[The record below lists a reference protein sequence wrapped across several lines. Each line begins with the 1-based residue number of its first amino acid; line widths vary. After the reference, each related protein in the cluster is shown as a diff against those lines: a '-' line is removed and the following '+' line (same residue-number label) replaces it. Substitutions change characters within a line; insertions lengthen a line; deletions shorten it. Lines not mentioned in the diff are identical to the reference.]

1 MRAYLVCARG
11 GAPLLSSADARQL
24 RDWLIRGVRVGAIVR
39 AIDRVAQDRLARRVR
54 SPLSLRSCRAEVEK
68 QQKHAGAWVRAGGT
82 SRVSPTAAEPHFA
95 EVDALSLRAEA
106 DIASLSRSDPER
118 RALDACARAIR
129 FFEEAW
135 ERGPRELLLAEAE
148 GDLTYARGLYD
159 DAEWEQ
165 MRECCAR
172 DRLRQRYPTL
182 TATHIWQESALGV
195 D

>member
-24 RDWLIRGVRVGAIVR
+24 RDWLDRGVRVGAIVR
-39 AIDRVAQDRLARRVR
+39 AIDRVSQDRLARRVR
-54 SPLSLRSCRAEVEK
+54 TPLSLRSCRAEVEK

-82 SRVSPTAAEPHFA
+82 SRVRSTSGESHFA
-95 EVDALSLRAEA
+95 EVDELSRRAEA
-106 DIASLSRSDPER
+106 DIASLSAGDSER
-118 RALDACARAIR
+118 RALDACARAVR

-135 ERGPRELLLAEAE
+135 ERGPREQWLAEADR
-148 GDLTYARGLYD
+148 DLADARVLYD
-159 DAEWEQ
+159 EAEWEQ
-165 MRECCAR
+165 MRECFAR

-182 TATHIWQESALGV
+182 TATHIWQESARGV

>member
-24 RDWLIRGVRVGAIVR
+24 RDWLVRGVRVGAIVR
-39 AIDRVAQDRLARRVR
+39 AIDRVAKDRLARRVR
-54 SPLSLRSCRAEVEK
+54 TPLSLRSCRAEVEK

-82 SRVSPTAAEPHFA
+82 SRVTSVPAEPHFA
-95 EVDALSLRAEA
+95 EVDALSRRAEA
-106 DIASLSRSDPER
+106 EIAGLSTSDPER
-118 RALDACARAIR
+118 RALDACVRAVR

-135 ERGPRELLLAEAE
+135 ERGPRELLLAEADR
-148 GDLTYARGLYD
+148 DLADSRALYD
-159 DAEWEQ
+159 EAEWEQ
-165 MRECCAR
+165 MRECFAR

-182 TATHIWQESALGV
+182 TATHIWQERALGV